1 MGRLMHLTSLLWQ
14 CRAKFDVSTPAPSAD
29 NLVAAFRASLWQKS
43 SVGKLWGL
51 ATTAIFG

>member
-1 MGRLMHLTSLLWQ
+1 MSRVLHLTSLLWV
-14 CRAKFDVSTPAPSAD
+14 CRAVFDEANPAPNAD
-29 NLVAAFRASLWQKS
+29 NLVAASRASMWQRS